1 MASKNDEVT
10 SFSVDVPVKK
20 ESLQLQK
27 SKQITFCWDNL
38 TVTAKGTDAR
48 KGLCGTKIGRRD
60 FVPDKNILQNG
71 KYSILLK
78 PGFYTAVSEFILVIL
93 TCFHLTNFSD
103 VFVINTYLLL

>member
-10 SFSVDVPVKK
+10 SFSVDVPTKK
-20 ESLQLQK
+20 ESLQLEK

-71 KYSILLK
+71 KSTVFFNPLPQTRVNYDYHSK
-78 PGFYTAVSEFILVIL
+78 MFGTS
-93 TCFHLTNFSD
+93 CF
-103 VFVINTYLLL
+103 

>member
-1 MASKNDEVT
+1 MASKNGEVT

-20 ESLQLQK
+20 ESQLEK

-71 KYSILLK
+71 KSTIFLK
-78 PGFYTAVSEFILVIL
+78 PEQYISSI
-93 TCFHLTNFSD
+93 HLYYQE
-103 VFVINTYLLL
+103 I

>member
-1 MASKNDEVT
+1 MASKNGEVT
-10 SFSVDVPVKK
+10 SFSVDVPEKK
-20 ESLQLQK
+20 ESLQLEK

-71 KYSILLK
+71 KYVSLLNIFLK
-78 PGFYTAVSEFILVIL
+78 PEYISSI
-93 TCFHLTNFSD
+93 HLH
-103 VFVINTYLLL
+103 YLEI

>member
-10 SFSVDVPVKK
+10 SFSVEVPVKK
-20 ESLQLQK
+20 ESLQLEK

-71 KYSILLK
+71 KSTILLLLRS
-78 PGFYTAVSEFILVIL
+78 VS
-93 TCFHLTNFSD
+93 SS
-103 VFVINTYLLL
+103 LLF

>member
-20 ESLQLQK
+20 ESLQLEK

-38 TVTAKGTDAR
+38 TVTAKGKDAR

-71 KYSILLK
+71 KSTYYLLQSSSPNLSTLRLPFQGLWHILFL
-78 PGFYTAVSEFILVIL
+78 IL
-93 TCFHLTNFSD
+93 TCFHLTTF
-103 VFVINTYLLL
+103 F

>member
-1 MASKNDEVT
+1 MASKNGEVT

-20 ESLQLQK
+20 ESQLEK

-71 KYSILLK
+71 KSTNSYSHLSSILLS
-78 PGFYTAVSEFILVIL
+78 VS
-93 TCFHLTNFSD
+93 S
-103 VFVINTYLLL
+103 YLLF

>member
-20 ESLQLQK
+20 ESLQLEK

-71 KYSILLK
+71 KSTIFFKPEPWVLYNYHYQRVHTCYFDLLSFDK
-78 PGFYTAVSEFILVIL
+78 FFGFLRY
-93 TCFHLTNFSD
+93 
-103 VFVINTYLLL
+103 